1 MHQSDARSKI
11 RTIFCYP
18 WPIKK
23 ATNEIFINQPRSST
37 GEGRRLRR
45 YGIYVS
51 RSGNTLGKGQSLNG
65 ENLLDLCN
73 LFIRYLML
81 LFL

>member
-65 ENLLDLCN
+65 KIYWTYAI
-73 LFIRYLML
+73 FSFGI
-81 LFL
+81 